1 VPLSSFW
8 TSESVVEV
16 LYRWTVT
23 RMYCWIVTMFM
34 FSDWE
39 PFAEKFLDE
48 LMPDFAEGDDYS
60 DMALPVYVQ
69 DGYIGKLVSLLCI
82 LHDFCFCP

>member
-1 VPLSSFW
+1 MPLSSFW

-16 LYRWTVT
+16 FYGILAGWTVT
-23 RMYCWIVTMFM
+23 RMCCWVVPMYV

-39 PFAEKFLDE
+39 PFAEKFRDE
-48 LMPDFAEGDDYS
+48 LMPDFAEGVDCS

-69 DGYIGKLVSLLCI
+69 DGYIGKVVALLCI
-82 LHDFCFCP
+82 L